1 MTAVLQRIRR
11 GRVSVGGEEVGRAGQ
26 GLFVLLGV
34 GTDDDRQDAELL
46 ASKILR
52 LRIFSDDA
60 GKMNLSV
67 ADIGG
72 EILIVSNFT
81 LLADYRR
88 GNRPDFLRSAP
99 PDKANELYEYFVGL
113 LSAGVRHVS
122 TGRFGAHM
130 EIDVTCDGPVTIV
143 MESEVLR
150 GSRRRGTI
158 LAE

>member
-1 MTAVLQRIRR
+1 MTAVVQRIKGGCVR
-11 GRVSVGGEEVGRAGQ
+11 VGGEKVGEAGP

-34 GTDDDRQDAELL
+34 AAEDEQKDAELL
-46 ASKILR
+46 ASKILK

-67 ADIGG
+67 TDVGGDI
-72 EILIVSNFT
+72 LLVSNFT

-99 PDKANELYEYFVGL
+99 PDKANELYEYFAGL
-113 LSAGVRHVS
+113 LSAGVGHVG

-130 EIDVTCDGPVTIV
+130 EIEVTCDGPVTII

-150 GSRRRGTI
+150 GRRRGTV
-158 LAE
+158 

>member
-1 MTAVLQRIRR
+1 MTAVVQRIRC

-34 GTDDDRQDAELL
+34 AADDERRDAELL
-46 ASKILR
+46 AAKILK
-52 LRIFSDDA
+52 LRVFSDDA

-67 ADIGG
+67 TDVGG
-72 EILIVSNFT
+72 EILLVPNFT

-88 GNRPDFLRSAP
+88 GSRPDFLRSAP
-99 PDKANELYEYFVGL
+99 PERANGLFEYFAGL
-113 LSAGVRHVS
+113 LSSGVGHVG

-130 EIDVTCDGPVTIV
+130 EIDVTCDGPVSIV

-150 GSRRRGTI
+150 GSRRRGTV
-158 LAE
+158 